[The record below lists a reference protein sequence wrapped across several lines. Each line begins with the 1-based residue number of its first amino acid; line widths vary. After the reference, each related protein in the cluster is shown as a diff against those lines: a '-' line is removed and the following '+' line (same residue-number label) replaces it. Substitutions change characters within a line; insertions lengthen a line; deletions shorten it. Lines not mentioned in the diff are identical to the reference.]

1 MSGAHVPSEAQ
12 RRDPLKERARL
23 RLFEDLIAKVA
34 AQRAR
39 IESLGLRPMAVM
51 VNALVLADCDAEN
64 LTMLYGLPIV
74 TTPLYGRQVV
84 VTGGFVES

>member
-1 MSGAHVPSEAQ
+1 MSGVHVPSEAQ

-23 RLFEDLIAKVA
+23 RLFEDLIAKVG
-34 AQRAR
+34 AQKAR
-39 IESLGLRPMAVM
+39 LERLGLYPMAVM

-64 LTMLYGLPIV
+64 LTMLYGLPVV

-84 VTGGFVES
+84 VTGGFVE